1 MKKAIV
7 TLAVLA
13 MSVFAAQA
21 QYTTLGV
28 GINPPV
34 GTLHVHTTT
43 PYTLPLPPI
52 PPDGDNS
59 GDDPDVYPVD
69 YRPIIHVTNP
79 NTGTYETDGFSI
91 VQLNEDVTLRQFE
104 SGKLQ
109 FLTPGG
115 GIIISS
121 TGKVGIGNVNENY
134 RFNVT
139 GSARISGSTSIN
151 GNLFVGGTINLNNN
165 FSFDANGNF
174 WAGRSARIGNGFYCD
189 LDGNLKVMNLK
200 VTLSDWPDYVFGE
213 NHELMPINDVEQY
226 VKQNGH
232 LPNVP
237 SAEEVERDGMDVGE
251 MNRLLLEKVEEL
263 TLYIIDLQ
271 KQLDELKSK

>member
-1 MKKAIV
+1 MKKALT

-28 GINPPV
+28 GITPPV
-34 GTLHVHTTT
+34 GTLHVHSAT
-43 PYTLPLPPI
+43 PYTPLYPPN
-52 PPDGDNS
+52 GDNG
-59 GDDPDVYPVD
+59 GDDPDVYQFN
-69 YRPIIHVTNP
+69 YKPIIHITNP
-79 NTGTYETDGFSI
+79 NIGTNETDGFSI
-91 VQLNEDVTLRQFE
+91 IQYNEDVTLRQFE
-104 SGKLQ
+104 SGSLQ

-134 RFNVT
+134 KFNVT
-139 GSARISGSTSIN
+139 GSARITGSTSIN

-189 LDGNLKVMNLK
+189 LDGNLKVMSLK
-200 VTLSDWPDYVFGE
+200 VTQSDWPDYVFG
-213 NHELMPINDVEQY
+213 NGHELMPINDVEQY
-226 VKQNGH
+226 IKQNGH

-237 SAEEVERDGMDVGE
+237 SAEKVEKDGIDVGE

-271 KQLDELKSK
+271 KQVDEMKSK